1 MELRLS
7 ELPVKKKA
15 KIKQYHND
23 RIASRML
30 SMGLLP
36 DAEVRII
43 RYSPFG
49 DALYLKF
56 DGTFAAIRKKE
67 AFQISVTVA

>member
-7 ELPVKKKA
+7 ELPLERIA
-15 KIKQYHND
+15 KIKSYHND

-43 RYSPFG
+43 RLSPFG

-56 DGTFAAIRKKE
+56 EETYAAIRKSEAKE
-67 AFQISVTVA
+67 ISVIVA